1 MNTYETGQHVLADAG
16 QEIRSE
22 ALCHNAI
29 DHQYGRRVERD
40 GSWSIYHV
48 FTGIPAKIQGYSL
61 TGLSRRRATEG
72 MLSLNRRNE
81 ARRHGNGRQ
90 LTRRLPSQE
99 GGTCQ
104 P

>member
-1 MNTYETGQHVLADAG
+1 MNGHETRQHARADAG
-16 QEIRSE
+16 QKIRSE
-22 ALCHNAI
+22 AERHDSMDC
-29 DHQYGRRVERD
+29 QYGRRVERD

-72 MLSLNRRNE
+72 MLSLNHRNE
-81 ARRHGNGRQ
+81 ARRHGNGRS
-90 LTRRLPSQE
+90 LTRRLHCQE
-99 GGTCQ
+99 GGACQ